1 MAVIL
6 DNRKWAT
13 FYIKEDEGKWVEV
26 IIVTFLNA
34 IATVDVLTA
43 SKNNINFVKTPT
55 VHFALLLNRCFVLRE

>member
-1 MAVIL
+1 M
-6 DNRKWAT
+6 
-13 FYIKEDEGKWVEV
+13 EV